1 MQEHLS
7 IEVAVGD
14 SQHELPIFLCESD
27 LGCLGILMV
36 AAVTESFVQEM
47 ENFSHQ
53 SIIDT
58 WLRSGFGPYLDVGGL
73 TNLHVKRRMPGNIPP
88 TVSLPSSASGSYVGA
103 DCSHLE

>member
-1 MQEHLS
+1 
-7 IEVAVGD
+7 
-14 SQHELPIFLCESD
+14 
-27 LGCLGILMV
+27 MV

-88 TVSLPSSASGSYVGA
+88 IVSLPSSASGSYVGA